1 MAGRNLDDIDCEIRE
16 VHGRTFRKLGSL
28 LIEIVDRKLFQL
40 KGFSNVEDYFNSEGH
55 LPSARQA
62 FRLISATRFSRQ
74 LPASLPQPKSERQV
88 GAGKGRGGGGGKFG
102 AGVKGWRLA
111 VPARG
116 GVQWAVRTQCL
127 LGGGFLAGDPV
138 RHPRARSTDR
148 SLERSACDPRWATA
162 LSECPAALSGTRAA
176 PAGLPRPAGP

>member
-40 KGFSNVEDYFNSEGH
+40 KGFSNVEDYFNSESH

-74 LPASLPQPKSERQV
+74 LPDTLPQPKSERQV
-88 GAGKGRGGGGGKFG
+88 GAG
-102 AGVKGWRLA
+102 
-111 VPARG
+111 
-116 GVQWAVRTQCL
+116 
-127 LGGGFLAGDPV
+127 D
-138 RHPRARSTDR
+138 D
-148 SLERSACDPRWATA
+148 
-162 LSECPAALSGTRAA
+162 CPAVCSS
-176 PAGLPRPAGP
+176 